1 MATAAQVAEYR
12 QANQALVALA
22 GNDLADFWG
31 ALNLSGDPARVRD
44 ELLKFFPELVQAY
57 GDTAAVLG
65 ADWYDLMRDVPAS
78 AKAFDAVIAAPA
90 ATDQAQASARWAIG
104 PLFEHEQSVFGF
116 DAAGAEVVTGTR
128 LVPSD
133 PDAALSNLLG
143 VTQRL
148 VMQPGRDSV
157 FASAVRDPVRT
168 GVARV
173 PSGVTTCKFCVMLA
187 SRGPVYL
194 SEVSAELVVGRG
206 SNRTGYDAAGKRLR
220 GGIGGG
226 IKTRGKRALAE
237 TFHDGC
243 DCATVVI
250 RSASDYPEGYDTDAL
265 YDLYMRGHGIAPE
278 PHSHHTASV

>member
-65 ADWYDLMRDVPAS
+65 ADWYDLLRDVPAS

-90 ATDQAQASARWAIG
+90 ATDQAVESARWAIG
-104 PLFEHEQSVFGF
+104 PLFDEQ
-116 DAAGAEVVTGTR
+116 
-128 LVPSD
+128 

-143 VTQRL
+143 ATQRL
-148 VMQPGRDSV
+148 VMQAGRDTV
-157 FASAVRDPVRT
+157 FASSVRDPVRT

-265 YDLYMRGHGIAPE
+265 YDLYMRGHGIAPD
-278 PHSHHTASV
+278 PHMHLAATG